1 MIRTESIA
9 TFKHRVEQQAKTLAA
24 REQAVLERERR
35 VEQREL
41 ALKDVEAQLV
51 EQNEDVRRQYGEF
64 LKNRTS
70 LDAEKVTFER
80 QRYMWEREKANLVQ
94 TLHAQRAAAAA
105 TETAGGSRPASGTGS
120 SVGSSAEAKETT
132 ALKMTSDERA
142 VSRMIGGSQDGLI
155 ASRSSPSLSATDSGK
170 WFCAVLHESANV
182 SRRCQTYLRGDHLF
196 RRDMHCKNAGM

>member
-24 REQAVLERERR
+24 REQSVLERERR

-41 ALKDVEAQLV
+41 ALKDVEVQLV

-80 QRYMWEREKANLVQ
+80 QRYMWEREKANLMQ
-94 TLHAQRAAAAA
+94 TIQAQRAAAA
-105 TETAGGSRPASGTGS
+105 TETAGVSRPASGTGS
-120 SVGSSAEAKETT
+120 SVGSSVEAKETT
-132 ALKMTSDERA
+132 GLKMTSDERA

-155 ASRSSPSLSATDSGK
+155 ASRSSPSLSATDSG
-170 WFCAVLHESANV
+170 
-182 SRRCQTYLRGDHLF
+182 
-196 RRDMHCKNAGM
+196 